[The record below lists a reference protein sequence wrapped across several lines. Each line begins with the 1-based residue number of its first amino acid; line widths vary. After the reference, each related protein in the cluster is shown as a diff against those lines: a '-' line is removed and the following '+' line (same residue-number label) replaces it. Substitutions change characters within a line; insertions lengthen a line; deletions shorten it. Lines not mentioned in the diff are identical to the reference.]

1 MANRIRFTTAQQ
13 VVEAFPEAAENL
25 GDVPQDAT
33 PLDFLM
39 QLAGGDNPLPALFF
53 AGLAL
58 PKRESVWWA
67 CLVLRGLNLTNGD
80 TGHGL
85 TLAEAWTRNPEED
98 ERRAAGEFAEEIY
111 FEGPGAW
118 VAFAAFTTSGS
129 LAPAGLQSV
138 PPSAEISGKSAAMA
152 VLLAAEAQDP
162 ATRISNLR
170 AAIECA
176 REFALGG
183 DGSQAWKD
191 HAQGKFTPDFAQA
204 AD

>member
-13 VVEAFPEAAENL
+13 VVEAFPSAAE
-25 GDVPQDAT
+25 DVGEVPEDIA
-33 PLDFLM
+33 PLDYLT
-39 QLAGGDNPLPALFF
+39 QLADGDDHIPALFF

-58 PKRESVWWA
+58 PKREAVWWA
-67 CLVLRGLNLTNGD
+67 CLVLRGLKLTDGD
-80 TGHGL
+80 AGQGL
-85 TLAEAWTRNPEED
+85 SLAETWARNPEED
-98 ERRAAGEFAEEIY
+98 QRRAAGEFAEEIY
-111 FEGPGAW
+111 FEGAGAW

-152 VLLAAEAQDP
+152 VLLAAEAEDP

-183 DGSQAWKD
+183 DGSQTWAD
-191 HAQGKFTPDFAQA
+191 HTQGKFTPDFS
-204 AD
+204 